1 MSKQANPTIIGAFVV
16 GAIALIAGTLILL
29 GSGALFSDKQTYV
42 TYFDGSVQGLRVGAN
57 VNFRGVRIG
66 QVRDVHVRFDNS
78 MNEFD
83 LPVYIELEPGAIQ
96 STKDILITSDN
107 SEKMMSTLI
116 EQGLRAQLQMES
128 FVTGQLLVDLDF
140 YPDSALMFHSENN
153 NVPEIPTIPSEIQL
167 ALKQTQDIMAKLR
180 NLPVED
186 LIVNLASA
194 VEGIEQFVR
203 SPELSNSFEGL
214 DRLINSPS
222 TQNITTELQTSIKQL
237 NSMAGEIKSIVQN
250 TSDRVNPII
259 TSSETT
265 LSEIQSAAIQ
275 MQKTFE
281 EIQTSLDND
290 SVRYELTSTLE
301 ELRNAA
307 RSFRIYLEYL
317 EQHPEAFL
325 KGKQEAQ

>member
-1 MSKQANPTIIGAFVV
+1 MSKQASPTIIGAFVV

-29 GSGALFSDKQTYV
+29 SSGALFSDKQTFV
-42 TYFDGSVQGLRVGAN
+42 TYFDGSIQGLRVGAN

-96 STKDILITSDN
+96 SKQEIQFTSHN
-107 SEKMMSTLI
+107 SKKMMETLI
-116 EQGLRAQLQMES
+116 EQGLRAKLQTES

-140 YPDSALMFHSENN
+140 YPDSELVLRSENN
-153 NVPEIPTIPSEIQL
+153 KILEIPTIASDIQL

-180 NLPVED
+180 SLPIED
-186 LIVNLASA
+186 LLVDITSA
-194 VEGIEQFVR
+194 VGGIEEFVR
-203 SPELSNSFEGL
+203 SPELSSSLKGL
-214 DRLINSPS
+214 DRLINSPA
-222 TQNITTELQTSIKQL
+222 TQNIPSELQSTIKQI
-237 NSMAGEIKSIVQN
+237 NTMALEIKAIIQN
-250 TSDRVNPII
+250 TSERINPVI
-259 TSSETT
+259 TNSEAT
-265 LSEIQSAAIQ
+265 LTEIQNAALE

-281 EIQTSLDND
+281 EIQSSLND
-290 SVRYELTSTLE
+290 DSTRYQLTSTLD

-317 EQHPEAFL
+317 EQHPEAFI
-325 KGKQEAQ
+325 KGKQDIQ

>member
-16 GAIALIAGTLILL
+16 GAIALIASTLILL
-29 GSGALFSDKQTYV
+29 GSGALFSDKQTFV
-42 TYFDGSVQGLRVGAN
+42 TYFDGSIQGLRVGAN

-96 STKDILITSDN
+96 STQDIQITSDN
-107 SEKMMSTLI
+107 SEAMMSTLI
-116 EQGLRAQLQMES
+116 KQGLRAKLQMES

-140 YPDSALMFHSENN
+140 YPDSALEFRGEDNDI
-153 NVPEIPTIPSEIQL
+153 PEIPTIPSDIQL

-194 VEGIEQFVR
+194 VEGVEEFVR
-203 SPELSNSFEGL
+203 SPELSNSLEGL
-214 DRLINSPS
+214 DRLVNSPS
-222 TQNITTELQTSIKQL
+222 TQNITNELQNSIKQL
-237 NSMAGEIKSIVQN
+237 NSMAIEIKSIVKN

-281 EIQTSLDND
+281 EIQTSLDD
-290 SVRYELTSTLE
+290 DAIRYELTSTLE
-301 ELRNAA
+301 ELRNSA

>member
-16 GAIALIAGTLILL
+16 GAIALIVGTLILL
-29 GSGALFSDKQTYV
+29 GSGALFSNKQTYV

-140 YPDSALMFHSENN
+140 YPDSALEFHAENN
-153 NVPEIPTIPSEIQL
+153 DVPEIPTIPSDIQL
-167 ALKQTQDIMAKLR
+167 ALKQTQDIMTKLR

-194 VEGIEQFVR
+194 VEGIEEFVR

-222 TQNITTELQTSIKQL
+222 TQNITNELQNSIKQL
-237 NSMAGEIKSIVQN
+237 NSMAVEIKSIVQN

-265 LSEIQSAAIQ
+265 LSDIQNAAIQ

-325 KGKQEAQ
+325 KGKQQAQ